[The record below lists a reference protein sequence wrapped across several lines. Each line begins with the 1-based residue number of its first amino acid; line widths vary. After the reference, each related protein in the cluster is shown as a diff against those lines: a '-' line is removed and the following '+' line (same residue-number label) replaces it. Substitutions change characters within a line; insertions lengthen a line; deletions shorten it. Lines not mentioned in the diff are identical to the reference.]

1 NKLVEKKRRCVK
13 NTALEPVLMD
23 VDGLALLNS
32 FSELVKSDSHRTV
45 AVLNVGGTY
54 ANLAI
59 LGHDSMPFVRDIVCS
74 ADGVLEPGPE
84 EQEQAATHAWQNA
97 FRKLTD
103 DVNNTLRYYTA
114 RVKKN
119 AVEKVLVCGGF
130 ALLDG
135 FVDWLGSRL
144 TTKAVLWNPFEGMS
158 CYGDQNCL
166 YLLREKGP
174 ALAVAAGLAMRSI

>member
-1 NKLVEKKRRCVK
+1 
-13 NTALEPVLMD
+13 
-23 VDGLALLNS
+23 
-32 FSELVKSDSHRTV
+32 
-45 AVLNVGGTY
+45 
-54 ANLAI
+54 
-59 LGHDSMPFVRDIVCS
+59 
-74 ADGVLEPGPE
+74 
-84 EQEQAATHAWQNA
+84 

-130 ALLDG
+130 ALLEG
-135 FVDWLGSRL
+135 FVDWLGGRL